1 MFEAINFRAWHRVP
15 VLDASPHGI
24 DAETEE
30 NAEAAGVEPSPSD
43 ATSAAEAHNHGV
55 RNKDV
60 IRFGTRSTEKTNY
73 EDVAMIDYQTKLL
86 GRTEV
91 AEGTMAFQ
99 FEKPS
104 DFVFK
109 AGQYID
115 LTLSGS
121 RPQFGP
127 SNGLTHTFSIASS
140 PSDEELVVTTRMRNT
155 LFKQAIFT
163 LPIGSPARI
172 EGPMGSFSL
181 HNNTAR
187 PAVFLAGGIGIAP
200 FLSMLCYATEEKL
213 RHSIVLFY
221 ANRHLQDA
229 AFIDTLWKL
238 ERDNPRFRFVPTLT
252 RAANNNGWKGK
263 TGHIGLQMLFAN
275 VGILRGPIYYIAGP
289 PTMVAAVRKT
299 IAEVGVDE
307 DDIRT
312 EEFAGY

>member
-1 MFEAINFRAWHRVP
+1 MRTI
-15 VLDASPHGI
+15 
-24 DAETEE
+24 
-30 NAEAAGVEPSPSD
+30 
-43 ATSAAEAHNHGV
+43 
-55 RNKDV
+55 
-60 IRFGTRSTEKTNY
+60 
-73 EDVAMIDYQTKLL
+73 AMIDYQTMLL

-91 AEGTMAFQ
+91 AKGTMAFQ
-99 FEKPS
+99 FEKPK
-104 DFVFK
+104 DFAFK
-109 AGQYID
+109 PGQYID

-121 RPQFGP
+121 QPQFGP
-127 SNGLTHTFSIASS
+127 SSGLTHTFSIASS
-140 PSDEELVVTTRMRNT
+140 PSDEDLVVTTRMRNT
-155 LFKQAIFT
+155 VFKQAIST

-200 FLSMLCYATEEKL
+200 FLSMLYHAAEEKL

-221 ANRHLQDA
+221 ANRYLEDA
-229 AFIDTLWKL
+229 AFIETLWKL

-263 TGHIGLQMLFAN
+263 TGHIGLQMLFAH

-289 PTMVAAVRKT
+289 STMVAATRRT
-299 IAEVGVDE
+299 LSEVCVDE

-312 EEFAGY
+312 EEFGGY